1 MQDEFH
7 RFRFYGLLARL
18 PLGRFYALKI
28 MAMAFLGTHVP
39 LIALV
44 LYLLFMSPEQV
55 GRGTV
60 LLVALAATLAG
71 AAATLVAIYCLL
83 APLRATSKALDHY
96 RESGELPDLPTTY
109 RDELGNLMSN
119 VQYTLERTNALVS
132 VLHEASR
139 RDELTGV
146 FNRRAALEQL
156 DSVLERGKRQSV
168 HVHVVLIDLDHFKA
182 VNDRYGHAVGDAVL
196 RAMARIVNGNIRSSD
211 WVARYGGDEFVLAL
225 FDCSEVDIERRL
237 AQIEAQLCA
246 TDELSEMGE
255 DVRLGLSFGMTRV
268 RAEDDSASVLERA
281 DDALY
286 EHKHSRSID

>member
-1 MQDEFH
+1 MQSETP
-7 RFRFYGLLARL
+7 RFRFYGFLARL

-39 LIALV
+39 LIALIF
-44 LYLLFMSPEQV
+44 YLLFMSPEQV

-60 LLVALAATLAG
+60 LLVALVATLVG

-83 APLRATSKALDHY
+83 APLRATSNALDHY

-146 FNRRAALEQL
+146 FNRRAAVEQL
-156 DSVLERGKRQSV
+156 ESILERAERQAV

-225 FDCSEVDIERRL
+225 FDCSEADIERRL

-246 TDELSEMGE
+246 ADELSDIRG
-255 DVRLGLSFGMTRV
+255 DPGLGLSYGITRV
-268 RAEDDSASVLERA
+268 GADDDTTTVLERA
-281 DDALY
+281 DSALY
-286 EHKHSRSID
+286 SAKRPASRR